1 MRPAMTT
8 LSILVSSRP
17 LISFLAQGRAR
28 PSGAVGR
35 GPAALR
41 ALIPGRKAW
50 GRPRAPGSSFPPPY
64 PIASASRRMP
74 SGMRSAAMEEKA
86 MR

>member
-1 MRPAMTT
+1 MGVVGGPQCRAERRLPEGAT
-8 LSILVSSRP
+8 
-17 LISFLAQGRAR
+17 QGRAR